1 MVSNQGG
8 LMKKSTQEI
17 LTGLAIGLIISILF
31 FAKLAFGA
39 ELSESDV
46 EMLEN
51 VTYLEAGN
59 QDLVG
64 KRLVVSV
71 ILNRVDSEEFPDT
84 VSEVLS
90 QENQFTTYRHLNNAS
105 PTWQDKLA
113 VQLEQ
118 ERRLNTEVYFFR
130 TNHYGCGDPLFQY
143 GDHYFSTI
151 K

>member
-1 MVSNQGG
+1 
-8 LMKKSTQEI
+8 MKKSTQEI

-90 QENQFTTYRHLNNAS
+90 QENQFTTYR
-105 PTWQDKLA
+105 Q
-113 VQLEQ
+113 
-118 ERRLNTEVYFFR
+118 
-130 TNHYGCGDPLFQY
+130 
-143 GDHYFSTI
+143 
-151 K
+151 